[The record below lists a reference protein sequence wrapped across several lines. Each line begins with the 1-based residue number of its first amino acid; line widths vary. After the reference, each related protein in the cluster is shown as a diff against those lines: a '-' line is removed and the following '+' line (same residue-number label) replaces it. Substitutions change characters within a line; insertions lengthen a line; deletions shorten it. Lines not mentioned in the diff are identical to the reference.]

1 MKPKYNFFKNASFAV
16 CGVIAMLKNEVAFR
30 LELIFIVP
38 ALIISLFLPV
48 DIATHL
54 VLAGV
59 LAIIIIAECVN
70 SAVEACVDLVTN
82 EWHEKAKIAK
92 DCASAA
98 VFFSIVLAVFSWAF
112 VLFKLWQTWQLVD

>member
-1 MKPKYNFFKNASFAV
+1 MKPKYNFFKNASFALS
-16 CGVIAMLKNEVAFR
+16 GVIAMLKNEVAFR

-112 VLFKLWQTWQLVD
+112 VLFKLWQTWQLVG

>member
-1 MKPKYNFFKNASFAV
+1 MKPKYNFFKNASFALS
-16 CGVIAMLKNEVAFR
+16 GVIAMFKNEVAFR

-112 VLFKLWQTWQLVD
+112 VLFKLWQTWQLVG